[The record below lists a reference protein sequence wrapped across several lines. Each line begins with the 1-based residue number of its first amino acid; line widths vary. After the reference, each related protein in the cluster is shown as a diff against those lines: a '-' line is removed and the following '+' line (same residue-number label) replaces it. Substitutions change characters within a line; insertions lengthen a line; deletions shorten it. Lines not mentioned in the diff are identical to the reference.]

1 MDITLM
7 RNSCYSK
14 RDVFGQE
21 SFERSIFR
29 KNENETN
36 QVTSGNRQFF
46 STWIFI
52 SYVLISTFSVDPLNY
67 LMVTRDFWFWN
78 VSVLTMQVFFYAI
91 NHKSTAGYF

>member
-1 MDITLM
+1 M
-7 RNSCYSK
+7 RNSCYI

-36 QVTSGNRQFF
+36 QVTSGHRQFL

-67 LMVTRDFWFWN
+67 LIGYKGFL
-78 VSVLTMQVFFYAI
+78 VLKCFSSYNASLFYLI
-91 NHKSTAGYF
+91 NYKSTAGYF